1 MRRLLILVGIGAM
14 LFLVVT
20 SLRDIFISNQI
31 ESDQNQES
39 EQANLENTQG
49 TPSPITQTEFE
60 EKSAKYLEFSR
71 QNMVQNASVRK
82 VLFFYANWCPT
93 CKPADQDLRENI
105 QKLPS
110 DVVVIR
116 VNYNDDQTDESEK
129 ELAKKYKVTYQHTFV
144 QIDQNGEVVT
154 KWNGEGAEKLLSN
167 LK

>member
-1 MRRLLILVGIGAM
+1 MRRFLIWVGIGAM

-20 SLRDIFISNQI
+20 SLRDIFISNEISPDQSQ
-31 ESDQNQES
+31 ESDQINET
-39 EQANLENTQG
+39 NTFS
-49 TPSPITQTEFE
+49 TPSPIQQTSAV

-71 QNMVQNASVRK
+71 QNMVHEGDTRR

-93 CKPADQDLRENI
+93 CKPADQDLRDNI
-105 QKLPS
+105 QKLPD
-110 DVVVIR
+110 DVAVIR

-154 KWNGEGAEKLLSN
+154 KWNGEGIEKLLSN

>member
-1 MRRLLILVGIGAM
+1 MRRLLIWIGIGVM

-20 SLRDIFISNQI
+20 SLRDIFISNQV
-31 ESDQNQES
+31 SPDQKQES
-39 EQANLENTQG
+39 EQINLENLQV
-49 TPSPITQTEFE
+49 TPSPIAQVEAE
-60 EKSAKYLEFSR
+60 EKTAKYLEFSR
-71 QNMVQNASVRK
+71 QNMVQKSDVRR

-93 CKPADQDLRENI
+93 CKPADQDLRENVH
-105 QKLPS
+105 KLPN

-144 QIDQNGEVVT
+144 QIDQNGDVVT
-154 KWNGEGAEKLLSN
+154 KWNGEGVEKLLSN